1 MKTAPEAVE
10 SPDWAPRLNV
20 VALFCFL
27 TLAVPTARRP
37 RRSGS
42 GPDATRESSD
52 AAWRDDAN
60 RSWQATAKNDVR

>member
-27 TLAVPTARRP
+27 TLAVPTARWP
-37 RRSGS
+37 RRS
-42 GPDATRESSD
+42 GPDATREYSN
-52 AAWRDDAN
+52 AAWLDDAN
-60 RSWQATAKNDVR
+60 NSRQATAKNDVRL